1 MRVKAWIALL
11 SIAAAALA
19 ADKPDTFKPGK
30 ATDYPSVQVTGK
42 VRIAA
47 VKYESDA
54 QTKPIFGKTNPNEY
68 GILPILLLMENQG
81 TDTIMVDRMYVSYQ
95 TPDRMQIEP
104 MPARDL
110 FSVQSPKRPGGG
122 GVSYPSPIP
131 LPKKK
136 NPLSKVEF
144 ETRAWAAKTILP
156 GETAHGFLYFNVRHR
171 RDSILYIT
179 GLREGG
185 KELFYVE
192 VPIDTPGGAS
202 EKPRP

>member
-1 MRVKAWIALL
+1 M
-11 SIAAAALA
+11 SIAVMAGGAVVA
-19 ADKPDTFKPGK
+19 ADKETPFSPGK

-54 QTKPIFGKTNPNEY
+54 ETKPVFAKTNPNEY
-68 GILPILLLMENQG
+68 GILPILLMMENQG
-81 TDTIMVDRMYVSYQ
+81 ADTVMVDRMYVSYQ

-104 MPARDL
+104 MDSREIL
-110 FSVQSPKRPGGG
+110 SVRPPKNPS
-122 GVSYPSPIP
+122 GVSFPSPIP

-136 NPLSKVEF
+136 NPLTKVEF

-171 RDSILYIT
+171 KNAILYIT
-179 GLREGG
+179 GIREGS

-192 VPIDTPGGAS
+192 VPIDLP
-202 EKPRP
+202 KP